1 MDSNEIQ
8 DKIRS
13 VKKRIEKL
21 IEQGHMEEAKAAIGK
36 LEENMP
42 GDQDIC
48 SMRAVI
54 HILEGDADKA
64 EEVLLDGLKN
74 DSVHFDLLYNLAYI
88 YEQKGQLQKAMELY
102 CKADTVADAPQKAN
116 IGEAVARL
124 KLADSSIEP
133 VEKDRIVFF
142 CRPGLDNFL
151 GDIIQ
156 GLSEDYFVRK
166 MIVSD
171 FSQID
176 KGMEWAD
183 VCWFEWCDE
192 LVVYGSRSPL
202 AMQKK
207 IICRLHSYEAFSG
220 YTREVEWANADKV
233 IFVAEHIRQ
242 YVLSENE
249 DLDIARTIVI
259 PNGIDTD
266 KFTFRKRD
274 KGFKIAY
281 VGYINYKKGPML
293 LLHTFKAIHDRDSRY
308 KLYIAGKYQDPRYE
322 LYFNQMTEE
331 MGLKGDVIF
340 DGWQDDINKWL
351 EDKNFILCTS
361 VLESQ
366 NLSVMQAMS
375 KGIRPVVH
383 NFVGAR
389 SIYPDRYVWNTID
402 EAVKMV
408 VSDGY
413 DSEEYHNFVRDN
425 YSLHRQLRNIRSA
438 IDELLS
444 YKKIVRKI
452 NKAISGEIKPD
463 ELPCDDVTVLTP
475 CYNRARMLKEDL
487 DKGLKLGSRPKI
499 IVDDCST
506 EDKELLDEILEDKAK
521 YNADIIFKPVNEG
534 LAQSRWTGFQNIGT
548 KFTAFVDDD
557 DILLCLDRDKALSD
571 VDKLNDDC
579 ILLLPRYLLNLYSD
593 NTIALGYDRY
603 CYNNRKA
610 SEVLMDIASK
620 SEIKA
625 MLAGGSIG
633 NTEELARNSSAPK
646 FRVAEDFVMLSRL
659 LSANT
664 EMKVY
669 TTESLVHIRRISK
682 SSLSGTKSPYKLA
695 LGLIAQ
701 CVACYHCL
709 RLGIAGPAEVLVW
722 MKDRAALIQRL
733 YNFGESFETELIEY
747 LNGGIS
753 EEVFIH
759 FLDLHGIKIENSLD
773 ELAPELKKMRGF
785 FYTEKAKSTVFSNTD
800 TLPLVSV
807 LITTFNRK
815 EMLKRAIDQVLKQDY
830 SNIEVIVAD
839 DCSTDGTEEMVRS
852 RYEDEKRL
860 IYHRNEINVGPQLN
874 AKNAVYDLAKGDFC
888 LILNDDNYFI
898 DSTYISEAISMLSVN
913 DNLAFVAGG
922 VYHHDS
928 INKKAYRVKMDVP
941 EIVSGKDLFI
951 NFTTQSYPV
960 MPDIN
965 TLVFRRKSAIS
976 AGILQGGQLA
986 GDLSIELR
994 LLTTGDAGFINNIV
1008 LVYTHHEGMLS
1019 LNTHQSVVDNSYSDI
1034 EKSVKSAISDI
1045 SELSDISKMA
1055 VQAFS
1060 IDSNTADKWLTYR
1073 IWRYMYWR
1081 INTAARS
1088 RDECKALLKFLHNNY
1103 PAIYHS
1109 LKEVAV
1115 KRFGRSVLDT
1125 RYTEQPETARQLSE
1139 F

>member
-1 MDSNEIQ
+1 MNSQDIQ
-8 DKIRS
+8 
-13 VKKRIEKL
+13 KKAKSIKEKIEKL
-21 IEQGHMEEAKAAIGK
+21 IEQGNIESAKAAIGK
-36 LEENMP
+36 FEEMLP
-42 GDQDIC
+42 GDQEIC

-54 HILEGDADKA
+54 HILEGEADKA
-64 EEVLLDGLKN
+64 EEVLLDGLKK

-88 YEQKGQLQKAMELY
+88 YEQRGQFREAMELY
-102 CKADTVADAPQKAN
+102 CKAGTVADASQLAN
-116 IGEAVARL
+116 VGEAIARL
-124 KLADSSIEP
+124 KLADGSLEP

-142 CRPGLDNFL
+142 VRQGMDSFL
-151 GDIIQ
+151 GDIIR

-171 FSQID
+171 LKQID
-176 KGMEWAD
+176 AGMEWAD
-183 VCWFEWCDE
+183 ICWFEWCDE
-192 LVVYGSRSPL
+192 LMAYGSRSHL
-202 AMQKK
+202 ARQKK

-475 CYNRARMLKEDL
+475 CYNRARTLKEDL
-487 DKGLKLGSRPKI
+487 DKGLKLGSRPKVI
-499 IVDDCST
+499 IDNKSVEESDWLDLI
-506 EDKELLDEILEDKAK
+506 EENKEI
-521 YNADIIFKPVNEG
+521 YNARIIRNEKNEG
-534 LAQSRWTGFQNIGT
+534 PGQARRIGLEYVDTGL
-548 KFTAFVDDD
+548 TAFVDDD
-557 DILLCLDRDKALSD
+557 DMLLCLEKDKALADIGKLSD
-571 VDKLNDDC
+571 NAVLV
-579 ILLLPRYLLNLYSD
+579 IPRYVLNYDGNRISV
-593 NTIALGYDRY
+593 GYDRQ
-603 CYNNRKA
+603 CFDGSA
-610 SEVLMDIASK
+610 SSEVLRIIS
-620 SEIKA
+620 STGEIM
-625 MLAGGSIG
+625 MLLTGGAIG
-633 NTEELARNSSAPK
+633 LTNELRKHSDVKNFTVS
-646 FRVAEDFVMLSRL
+646 EDFVLLSRL
-659 LSANT
+659 LSANPVK
-664 EMKVY
+664 EVRV
-669 TTESLVHIRRISK
+669 TESIAHVRRISGT
-682 SSLSGTKSPYKLA
+682 SLSKSITRQKLA
-695 LGLIAQ
+695 LTLIAQ
-701 CVACYHCL
+701 AVGCYYCL
-709 RLGIAGPAEVLVW
+709 RDGIAGKDEVLEW
-722 MKDRAALIQRL
+722 MKERAALLQKL
-733 YNFGESFETELIEY
+733 YDFGNDFETELIAY
-747 LNGGIS
+747 LTGEIS
-753 EEVFIH
+753 EEVFVHYIE
-759 FLDLHGIKIENSLD
+759 LNGIGIENTLD
-773 ELAPELKKMRGF
+773 ELAPELKRMRGLI
-785 FYTEKAKSTVFSNTD
+785 YAEKAKSTVFSNTD

-1115 KRFGRSVLDT
+1115 KRFGGSVLDT
-1125 RYTEQPETARQLSE
+1125 RYTEQPENSQTVK
-1139 F
+1139 